1 MLKYDI
7 LSNELPYKVCKANYE
22 RYIKLGNY
30 LIIISL
36 TVMTFSIVISYMLTE
51 YFSLAIQI
59 TAHISTIITAGIAKI
74 GYVIRCVGAHA
85 LGHKVF

>member
-7 LSNELPYKVCKANYE
+7 LSNRLTTQISDSNYKG
-22 RYIKLGNY
+22 YIELGNY
-30 LIIISL
+30 LIVISL
-36 TVMTFSIVISYMLTE
+36 IIMTFSIIISYLLAE
-51 YFSLAIQI
+51 HFSLPIQI
-59 TAHISTIITAGIAKI
+59 MAHITTIITAGIAKV